1 VENQPVSTA
10 ITFLINDEF
19 YLGLVATLP
28 DYRNQGYAE
37 AVIRHSLEQAAQR
50 YGKKRTALHA
60 TPAGFS
66 VYQRMGYEP
75 TAYFRTYTC

>member
-1 VENQPVSTA
+1 MENQPVSTA

-60 TPAGFS
+60 TPAGFP
-66 VYQRMGYEP
+66 VYQRMGYQP